1 MHIRANGFRQQVRDV
16 SSRHEIHALLLCCE
30 QCSNVVLDPGILF
43 LIGGHLFHMCTYLQ
57 DEATRGPIQNSKRMS
72 HSLDVIFDL
81 FLLKYLKHNNSRD
94 STN

>member
-43 LIGGHLFHMCTYLQ
+43 LIGGHLFHMYLS
-57 DEATRGPIQNSKRMS
+57 TR
-72 HSLDVIFDL
+72 
-81 FLLKYLKHNNSRD
+81 
-94 STN
+94 